1 MSEFRDLS
9 RLPSDQAY
17 WDDLEARIVG
27 QAVGAAKAG
36 EVVGPG
42 WWAPLASRA
51 LALGGLAA
59 AAGIAALLLVP
70 PRIHDS
76 RGNSTTLLRLPHDP
90 GMVAFLSAPEPPSL
104 VSLMA
109 SLLRSSP

>member
-9 RLPSDQAY
+9 KLPSHQKY
-17 WDDLEARIVG
+17 WDEMEARIVG
-27 QAVGAAKAG
+27 QAVGAARAG
-36 EVVGPG
+36 GPG

-76 RGNSTTLLRLPHDP
+76 PGNPTTLLRLPDDP

-109 SLLRSSP
+109 SLLRSAP